1 MIGVEACQK
10 GGSMRSK
17 SMAERAKGDDKPAIC
32 DRVARALHT
41 PGALSLVRPAETRPA
56 GAMKPGLY

>member
-17 SMAERAKGDDKPAIC
+17 SAAERPKSDDKACAPT
-32 DRVARALHT
+32 ARALHT
-41 PGALSLVRPAETRPA
+41 LSLVRDAETRPA